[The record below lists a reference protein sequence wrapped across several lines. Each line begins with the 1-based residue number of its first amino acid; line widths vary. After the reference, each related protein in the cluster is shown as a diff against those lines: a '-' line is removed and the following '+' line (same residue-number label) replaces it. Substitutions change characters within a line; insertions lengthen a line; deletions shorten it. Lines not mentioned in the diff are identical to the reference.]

1 MPDSDT
7 LLAYLVSSFP
17 GNTENIATEA
27 IRHILDQSDAC
38 LEALNDVVQS
48 GVRSTSPITVVKSQV
63 TKSDGS
69 RPDLVGYDETGAERV
84 FVEVKFW
91 AGLTPRQPNDYIKH
105 LSCDGPAVV
114 MFLAP
119 EERIQS
125 LWPQLRERIAVEFDS
140 STEIDSERKCLRVGD
155 TQKHLML
162 ASWGGLLDSMAAR
175 TRDYSESGVENE
187 IRQLR
192 SLAKFADA
200 GAFKPIRR
208 GEEFGADAEV
218 RQRQYK
224 RLIDTATE
232 RGVELEWAS
241 RKRLRATPREYGFGR
256 YIKLGGYIVWFGVNV
271 ELFEKTGDTP
281 LWLDCYYS
289 RHILTP
295 EIRAELG
302 IQESYWVAVNLKR
315 DVEYPEMLDGVVES
329 LQRVADTFR
338 KVQSSST

>member
-27 IRHILDQSDAC
+27 LRHILDQSDAC

-91 AGLTPRQPNDYIKH
+91 AGLTPKQPNDYIRH
-105 LSCDGPAVV
+105 LPFNGQTVV
-114 MFLAP
+114 MFLTP

-125 LWPQLRERIAVEFDS
+125 LWPQLRERIAEEFDYS
-140 STEIDSERKCLRVGD
+140 VEIDSERKCLRVGD
-155 TQKHLML
+155 TQKHLMI

-175 TRDYSESGVENE
+175 TRDYSEAGVENE

-192 SLAKFADA
+192 SLAKFADT

-208 GEEFGADAEV
+208 GEEFGEDAEV

-224 RLIDTATE
+224 RLIDAATE

-241 RKRLRATPREYGFGR
+241 RKGLRATPRTYGFGR
-256 YIKLGGYIVWFGVNV
+256 YIRLGGHIVWFGVNK
-271 ELFEKTGDTP
+271 EQFEKTGDTP
-281 LWLDCYYS
+281 LWVDCFH
-289 RHILTP
+289 RLGLLTV
-295 EIRAELG
+295 EIRDELG
-302 IQESYWVAVNLKR
+302 IRDSHWVPVNLKR
-315 DVEYPEMLDGVVES
+315 EVEYPEMLDGVVES
-329 LQRVADTFR
+329 LQRIADILR
-338 KVQSSST
+338 KVQPSST